1 MKIRKNGKTI
11 TLSESDMRRIT
22 KIVMREQI
30 MGDDCL
36 KKLIAEVK
44 EIPPICNAADA
55 EMLCYTAL
63 LEKNSEAAKNYA
75 DCLGLDVTKTI
86 EDIFK
91 GGNSGCIPKV
101 GSKGEVTLP
110 TGCFPKL

>member
-1 MKIRKNGKTI
+1 MKIKKNGKVISLT
-11 TLSESDMRRIT
+11 ESDLLRIT
-22 KIVMREQI
+22 KIVMREQR

-36 KKLIAEVK
+36 KNLIAEVK
-44 EIPPICNAADA
+44 EIPSICNAADA

-63 LEKNSEAAKNYA
+63 LEKNSEAAKKYA

-86 EDIFK
+86 ENIFK
-91 GGNSGCIPKV
+91 GGNSGCYPKV